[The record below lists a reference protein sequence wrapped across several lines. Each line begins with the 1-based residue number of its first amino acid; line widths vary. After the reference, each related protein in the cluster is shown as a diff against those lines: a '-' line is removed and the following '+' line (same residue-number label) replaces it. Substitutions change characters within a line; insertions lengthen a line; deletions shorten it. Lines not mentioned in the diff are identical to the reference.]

1 MFNFF
6 KKPAIGLDISDY
18 SIEALELERKIGKPR
33 LGAYSRVELE
43 KGIVEDGKIL
53 NKEKLKEKIKELLQ
67 NTVPRRITTNQVTL
81 SLPESKTFFHIFK
94 FPINL
99 SSKELTDVV
108 ENEALK
114 TIPLDPESYYS
125 DFQVV
130 SRTKDIQE
138 ILYVGTSREIVEE
151 YLGVLREAGL
161 KPSVLDIESGSLART
176 FENEMIEDGGVLIAD
191 IGGRITVLTVY
202 DEGSIRFSAT
212 IPIAG
217 NHFTQAISEKLGIS
231 IEKAEELKKKC
242 GLDPE
247 KKEGKVMLVL
257 QNILQDILGEIKKSI
272 NFYEE
277 KSGRKIKKI
286 LLCGGSSFLPQLP
299 SYINSNFG
307 IETLVPD
314 PWEGIDV
321 EELFKRE
328 DLGEIIET
336 KLHPVYFA
344 TVIGLAKRG
353 LEKDLEKS
361 GINLIPK
368 GR

>member
-1 MFNFF
+1 M
-6 KKPAIGLDISDY
+6 GLDISDC
-18 SIEALELERKIGKPR
+18 SIEALELEKKMEKPY

-53 NKEKLKEKIKELLQ
+53 NKEKLKEKITELLKSA
-67 NTVPRRITTNQVTL
+67 VPRRIKTNQAIL

-99 SSKELTDVV
+99 SGKELDNAV
-108 ENEALK
+108 ESEAFK
-114 TIPLDPESYYS
+114 TIPLAPGSYYS
-125 DFQVV
+125 DFRVI
-130 SRTKDIQE
+130 SKANDIQE
-138 ILYVGTSREIVEE
+138 ILCVSVLKEIVEE
-151 YLGVLREAGL
+151 YLEILRGAGL
-161 KPSVLDIESGSLART
+161 KPVVLDIESGSLARA

-191 IGGRITVLTVY
+191 IGGRITVLTLY
-202 DEGSIRFSAT
+202 DQGSIRFSAT
-212 IPIAG
+212 VPIAG

-231 IEKAEELKKKC
+231 LEKAEELKRKC
-242 GLDPE
+242 GFDS
-247 KKEGKVMLVL
+247 KKRDGKIML
-257 QNILQDILGEIKKSI
+257 ILQGALQEILNEIKKSI
-272 NFYEE
+272 NFYEG
-277 KSGRKIKKI
+277 KSGRTIKKI
-286 LLCGGSSFLPQLP
+286 LLCGGSSFLPQFP

-321 EELFKRE
+321 EILFKEKELR
-328 DLGEIIET
+328 EIIET

-353 LEKDLEKS
+353 LEKNPGKV